1 MTSQLHVGE
10 GISLNDGD
18 GEKLEYIFDD
28 DEKNMIAELLRLV
41 QLVVGDDIEKAG
53 EKEFVVGDKLQK
65 LSGLVD

>member
-53 EKEFVVGDKLQK
+53 EKEFVVGDKLQ
-65 LSGLVD
+65 